1 MNKFE
6 VLLQEIQQSYEN
18 SFQIS
23 ITGCLIEPLLEFLS
37 KDALKSVF
45 LRSIKAVGRANPDQK
60 AFFVF
65 TLQKYLKN
73 SVLMVGDGMNDI
85 KAFSQADVSFSLNQ
99 KLLFSS
105 SNFIAAISD
114 CSSVLELIN
123 ESAICSDNSYK
134 ILAFMFSYGTIV

>member
-6 VLLQEIQQSYEN
+6 VLLKEIVQNYEN
-18 SFQIS
+18 SFEIS
-23 ITGCLIEPLLEFLS
+23 IAGCLIEPLLECLS
-37 KDALKSVF
+37 KDALKNVF

-65 TLQKYLKN
+65 ILQKYLKN

-105 SNFIAAISD
+105 SNFIAGI
-114 CSSVLELIN
+114 
-123 ESAICSDNSYK
+123 
-134 ILAFMFSYGTIV
+134 